1 MSDKIESYWT
11 LRRGVLSRISDH
23 LSDLQNQSDES
34 QDSFQTGSVEGQS
47 HVHYSGG
54 ASAQDTGRVHTSG
67 IDSSDI
73 TYDSD
78 NDMADTTERGA
89 NENCEPEEGDNLENM
104 FHPQNV
110 CSETDDESDSDLE
123 QEKPLSQKLG
133 EWAFRY
139 LTTHY

>member
-34 QDSFQTGSVEGQS
+34 QDSFQTGSEEGQS

-67 IDSSDI
+67 ID
-73 TYDSD
+73 
-78 NDMADTTERGA
+78 
-89 NENCEPEEGDNLENM
+89 
-104 FHPQNV
+104 
-110 CSETDDESDSDLE
+110 
-123 QEKPLSQKLG
+123 
-133 EWAFRY
+133 
-139 LTTHY
+139 